1 MSEQLLF
8 TWADRGLEG
17 RGMWQVV
24 AASEHLY
31 RRLPR
36 ALQLARNLCIEF
48 TYPLHWQDQEKTPV
62 SFGWRDIHGMRFA
75 FRRVYRG
82 SDAFG
87 RPGVFA
93 AHVLVDTPDRL
104 PADRLL
110 DIACSPAWWSGEPR
124 LADEGEWLPGVTLDD
139 FPGGPEDI
147 VGTDGTANVEA
158 VLTALLAHKGRP
170 VRLGMDTSAFRSA
183 LGRAAALLP
192 GALDR
197 ISVST
202 YEPPDTRGSY
212 GLTAVQPP
220 DEDPIAITVDALAA
234 APGLAGHRAAAQLM
248 MNGDA
253 RSQAYVRTAWHEV
266 GRTDIFLRLCAAFL
280 AVRAGGTVRLDDVLL
295 ALQYPGTAADLLD
308 ELPVRAVVAHALGAG
323 DASVVAAMR
332 TVRRSLEAETW
343 ASLGELTARA
353 ATTKRGLAVAADVI
367 RTSSGPGTTALIREL
382 VQLARSDL
390 SRIVCWPHE
399 LLAAIWAERDAHD
412 ATSLEAAMV
421 RAGAA
426 DVLVLA
432 GQASMPADLWSRL
445 LLEALDTGQVEPGRA
460 AEAVHARPAFAR
472 AVRDTSPAS
481 VLELLLDSL
490 PAAEALEL
498 LSMWVDAARAD
509 RWISLAGRV
518 ASRLSDGQAW
528 RAAAT
533 VAPVLRRPAAAGW
546 SSLRDAALRRQLVH
560 QIDDPRAQPCPLTEI
575 CRPELGPPDR
585 AWHGYFRMLSAGG
598 VGIAT
603 GVHRLP
609 PDDRELA
616 GRFALYTLVAR
627 AVRPTDVAVL
637 ADTLAST
644 LNADAEQIA
653 ELVLRGGLRGILGR
667 DRWAPG
673 FAALAYVAVWLV
685 EPGRVDRRKMTGEL
699 ASPAA
704 QRLAV
709 SLRAALAPRDP
720 YLDQRWRD
728 WTQDR
733 PRADRWLR
741 GLAS

>member
-1 MSEQLLF
+1 
-8 TWADRGLEG
+8 
-17 RGMWQVV
+17 MWQVV

-36 ALQLARNLCIEF
+36 ALHLARNLCVEF
-48 TYPLHWQDQEKTPV
+48 TYPLHWQDQAKTPV
-62 SFGWRDIHGMRFA
+62 SFGWRDIRGMRFA

-110 DIACSPAWWSGEPR
+110 DAACSPAWWSGEPR
-124 LADEGEWLPGVTLDD
+124 PADDGEWLPGVTLDD
-139 FPGGPEDI
+139 FPGGPDDI
-147 VGTDGTANVEA
+147 VGTAETADIEA

-170 VRLGMDTSAFRSA
+170 VRLGMDASAFRNA

-197 ISVST
+197 LSVST
-202 YEPPDTRGSY
+202 YEPPDTRASY

-220 DEDPIAITVDALAA
+220 DEDPVAITVDALAA
-234 APGLAGHRAAAQLM
+234 APGLAGHRAVAQLM

-253 RSQAYVRTAWHEV
+253 RSQAYVRTSWQEA

-280 AVRAGGTVRLDDVLL
+280 AVRAGGTVRLDDVLP

-308 ELPVRAVVAHALGAG
+308 EISVRTMVAHALGAG

-332 TVRRSLEAETW
+332 TVGRSLEAETW

-353 ATTKRGLAVAADVI
+353 GTTKRGLAVAADII
-367 RTSSGPGTTALIREL
+367 RASSGPGATALIREL
-382 VQLARSDL
+382 IQLARADL
-390 SRIVCWPHE
+390 SRIASWPPE
-399 LLAAIWAERDAHD
+399 LLAAIWAEPQAHD
-412 ATSLEAAMV
+412 RTSLEAAMV
-421 RAGAA
+421 RAGAP

-445 LLEALDTGQVEPGRA
+445 LLEALNTGQVERGPA
-460 AEAVHARPAFAR
+460 AEAVHARAAYAR

-490 PAAEALEL
+490 PAEKALGL

-509 RWISLAGRV
+509 RWIDLAGRV
-518 ASRLSDGQAW
+518 ASRLDDSQAW

-533 VAPVLRRPAAAGW
+533 VAPVLRRPVAAGW
-546 SSLRDAALRRQLVH
+546 SSLRDTALRRQLVH
-560 QIDDPRAQPCPLTEI
+560 QIDDPRARPCPLTEI
-575 CRPELGPPDR
+575 CRPELGPPDH

-598 VGIAT
+598 ADIAA

-609 PDDRELA
+609 PEDRELA
-616 GRFALYTLVAR
+616 SRFALYTLVAQ
-627 AVRPTDVAVL
+627 AVRPTDVAF
-637 ADTLAST
+637 AANTLAST
-644 LNADAEQIA
+644 LKADSEQIA
-653 ELVLRGGLRGILGR
+653 ELVLRGGLRGILGC
-667 DRWAPG
+667 DRRAPG
-673 FAALAYVAVWLV
+673 FAALAYVAVCLV
-685 EPGRVDRRKMTGEL
+685 EPGRVGRRRMTGEL
-699 ASPAA
+699 ASQPA

-709 SLRAALAPRDP
+709 SLRAALAAHDP
-720 YLDQRWRD
+720 ALDQRWKA
-728 WTQDR
+728 WTEHR

-741 GLAS
+741 GLAG